1 MGDLEYPLRL
11 STNLDVGFIKA
22 AGQLQ
27 SWFLPHEGA
36 ADQLKLLPRSRES
49 LEEGRVGTTH
59 TLSPKQGSEMLPQR
73 LRAGAQG
80 AR

>member
-1 MGDLEYPLRL
+1 MCGGPLRL

-49 LEEGRVGTTH
+49 LEEGRVGTT
-59 TLSPKQGSEMLPQR
+59 TFFPQNR
-73 LRAGAQG
+73 GQKCSHSALEQEPRELDE
-80 AR
+80 